1 MAVPQLHGQEVEA
14 VTAAKDMAKAARK
27 AEEVLQ
33 ALKRCC
39 KPWRCGR
46 AGVWPS
52 VAGTSGDFCKEFSG
66 ILRWKPQKKKNKDLM
81 SNE

>member
-33 ALKRCC
+33 ALKM
-39 KPWRCGR
+39 WEGW
-46 AGVWPS
+46 GVALSCW
-52 VAGTSGDFCKEFSG
+52 DF
-66 ILRWKPQKKKNKDLM
+66 W
-81 SNE
+81 

>member
-39 KPWRCGR
+39 KP
-46 AGVWPS
+46 
-52 VAGTSGDFCKEFSG
+52 
-66 ILRWKPQKKKNKDLM
+66 
-81 SNE
+81 